1 MPASQPC
8 FSLQSMDYRHGL
20 LTLSSFHPQFLSTFS
35 SVGSASSHNFQSYY
49 MNRVHLYH
57 ISLRSLGAIL
67 ANPAALSLIPL
78 KDQRR
83 RFAGFGIELRDGL
96 RRLIVPF
103 ERHVEVGKHLFMVE
117 PVDVD
122 GATG

>member
-1 MPASQPC
+1 
-8 FSLQSMDYRHGL
+8 
-20 LTLSSFHPQFLSTFS
+20 
-35 SVGSASSHNFQSYY
+35 
-49 MNRVHLYH
+49 MNRVHLNH
-57 ISLRSLGAIL
+57 MSLRSLGASL
-67 ANPAALSLIPL
+67 ATPAALSLIPL

-83 RFAGFGIELRDGL
+83 RFAGFGTELRDGL

-103 ERHVEVGKHLFMVE
+103 ERHVEVGKYLFMVE